1 MERKIGEIFK
11 CHDTFLQVW
20 EAKESDGCNGCFFEE
35 YRPLCLP
42 YKCTAQEREDGKNV
56 QFKQISKTMTTEEAK
71 RRAELYSALAE
82 GKTIQV
88 QNPNGKWEDLKIE
101 GLDHLYDCNKY
112 RIKPEIKYRPF
123 KSQEECWDE
132 MLKHQ
137 PFGWIYNKNDSC
149 YYCIISVDEDKIELS
164 PEMQPHSETTI
175 KEYYMENSY
184 IDFVTALEDY
194 EYTFADGTPFGIK
207 EE

>member
-1 MERKIGEIFK
+1 
-11 CHDTFLQVW
+11 
-20 EAKESDGCNGCFFEE
+20 
-35 YRPLCLP
+35 
-42 YKCTAQEREDGKNV
+42 
-56 QFKQISKTMTTEEAK
+56 MTREEAK

-82 GKTIQV
+82 GKTIQILNMEGNWV
-88 QNPNGKWEDLKIE
+88 DVEVRKLNYIPETLKF
-101 GLDHLYDCNKY
+101 
-112 RIKPEIKYRPF
+112 RIKPKSNYRPF
-123 KSQEECWDE
+123 KSQEECWNE

-184 IDFVTALEDY
+184 VDFVTVLEDY

>member
-1 MERKIGEIFK
+1 MTRE
-11 CHDTFLQVW
+11 
-20 EAKESDGCNGCFFEE
+20 EAKE
-35 YRPLCLP
+35 LLP
-42 YKCTAQEREDGKNV
+42 IIQA
-56 QFKQISKTMTTEEAK
+56 F
-71 RRAELYSALAE
+71 AE
-82 GKTIQV
+82 GKDIQII
-88 QNPNGKWEDLKIE
+88 NITDDGWDDINDDRMSFCAKAEA
-101 GLDHLYDCNKY
+101 Y
-112 RIKPEIKYRPF
+112 RIKPEPKYRPF
-123 KSQEECWDE
+123 KTQEECWNE

-194 EYTFADGTPFGIK
+194 EYTFADGIPFGIK

>member
-1 MERKIGEIFK
+1 MTRE
-11 CHDTFLQVW
+11 
-20 EAKESDGCNGCFFEE
+20 EAKE
-35 YRPLCLP
+35 LLP
-42 YKCTAQEREDGKNV
+42 IIQA
-56 QFKQISKTMTTEEAK
+56 F
-71 RRAELYSALAE
+71 AE
-82 GKTIQV
+82 GKDIQIR
-88 QNPNGKWEDLKIE
+88 NITDDGWDDINDDRMSFCAKAEA
-101 GLDHLYDCNKY
+101 Y
-112 RIKPEIKYRPF
+112 RIKPEPKYRPF
-123 KSQEECWDE
+123 KTQEECWNE

-194 EYTFADGTPFGIK
+194 EYTFADGIPFGIK